1 MVNKKVTK
9 TNEQTFY
16 DILKAFFVGLVMEGQ
31 GGFVKLFKARQTY
44 YQKLVTALQQEI
56 EKHNNLKEDIYGLL
70 NEFLIFSARQHSFW
84 DMQKWFYYV
93 KTDIVFQSMSI
104 EADGFTFFFDVS
116 QVSYKK
122 NNEKRNIVYELK
134 EAKDDTVVFLVH
146 YKEGN
151 TATNIETILKALG
164 NKITETELRK
174 VFRKYERKIKQTER
188 DFFIHKDVRSFLQE
202 KLKLWFGEYI
212 YHNEITKDNA
222 YKLQVV
228 KEIAHKLIDLI
239 GNFED
244 VVLQLWNVPKA
255 VVNANYVITL
265 DRIAEHGN
273 KGLQVIDMILNHKN
287 IKPQI
292 EEWQAL
298 GIVDNG
304 FSAQDIKS
312 NFEKYKHLP
321 IDTKYFKDI
330 ENNII
335 NLFDN
340 LDNAL
345 DGLLIKSENWQAL
358 NTILNKYREKIKTI
372 YIDPPYNTGSDDFL
386 YRDSYQHSSWLTM
399 MENRLSLAKELMS
412 DDGVIFVS
420 IDDREQEN
428 LKTLMKVV
436 FGDAKFLSQIIRD
449 IPDGTN
455 LRTIGGI
462 KTSTEYIIS
471 FLKEKEPIV
480 NNLLFKDPI
489 YREIVKNEVS
499 DFIETRLT
507 KRGNSLSG
515 ILFPRGIGRLRE
527 NLNLVIKEG
536 NYINPSS
543 RERILVKKGNLII
556 KDGILQEDVLLE
568 APWSM
573 PNVLKELFAGREVYD
588 DSGQKYEYVF
598 FNNNGIP
605 YILKSR
611 GKTLIPSYL
620 KVRNKTDELFVDIF
634 GYDESP
640 KGATV
645 KPVELI
651 YLLISFYTDKN
662 NIVIDFFAGSG
673 TTAHAV
679 MKLNKE
685 DGGKRKF
692 ILVEMGNYFDTVII
706 PRVKKVA
713 YSFNWRDGKP
723 QDADG
728 IGVFFKYY
736 ELEQFD
742 DVLNKLDS
750 IISNYLIAD
759 IKP

>member
-1 MVNKKVTK
+1 MKKVTK

-16 DILKAFFVGLVMEGQ
+16 DTLKAFFVGPAIEGQ

-44 YQKLVTALQQEI
+44 FQKLVTVLQQEI
-56 EKHNNLKEDIYGLL
+56 EKYNNLKEDICGLL
-70 NEFLIFSARQHSFW
+70 NEFLIFSAKQHSSW

-93 KTDIVFQSMSI
+93 KTDVVFQSMSI
-104 EADGFTFFFDVS
+104 EANGFTFFFDAS

-122 NNEKRNIVYELK
+122 NNEKRSIVYELK
-134 EAKDDTVVFLVH
+134 EVKNNTIVLLVH
-146 YKEGN
+146 YEESN
-151 TATNIETILKALG
+151 TATNIETILKTLG
-164 NKITETELRK
+164 NKITETELKK

-188 DFFIHKDVRSFLQE
+188 DFFIHKDVKNFLRE
-202 KLKLWFGEYI
+202 KLKLWLGQYV
-212 YHNEITKDNA
+212 YNNELTEDTTI
-222 YKLQVV
+222 KLQTA
-228 KEIAHKLIDLI
+228 KGIIHKLIDLI
-239 GNFED
+239 GTFED
-244 VVLQLWNVPKA
+244 EILRLWNTPKSEMN
-255 VVNANYVITL
+255 VNYVITL
-265 DRIAEHGN
+265 DRIAEHRN
-273 KGLQVIDMILNHKN
+273 RGLQIIDMILNHKN
-287 IKPQI
+287 VKEQIK
-292 EEWQAL
+292 EWQAL
-298 GIVDNG
+298 GIIDNG
-304 FSAQDIKS
+304 FFVKDIKT

-330 ENNII
+330 EHNII
-335 NLFDN
+335 DLFDN

-345 DGLLIKSENWQAL
+345 DGWLIKSENWQAL

-420 IDDREQEN
+420 IGNNANVYKESYKLGLLMESLFEKRFSDLIWKRRSASGSYVIKDITEIHEYILCYGRN
-428 LKTLMKVV
+428 NSHILKNI
-436 FGDAKFLSQIIRD
+436 LSQ
-449 IPDGTN
+449 
-455 LRTIGGI
+455 
-462 KTSTEYIIS
+462 K
-471 FLKEKEPIV
+471 
-480 NNLLFKDPI
+480 
-489 YREIVKNEVS
+489 
-499 DFIETRLT
+499 
-507 KRGNSLSG
+507 
-515 ILFPRGIGRLRE
+515 RLRE
-527 NLNLVIKEG
+527 YTNKDDKGIFKWHDLVINQYTKEQRPNLFYGVVYNFVKGELDFKKNEKQINNKEEIIIYPSSDGRSVFAMTKESMKEVYKRGVIGVIKEG
-536 NYINPSS
+536 NSYKIKIKKYLYDQNGIIIGDPLKS
-543 RERILVKKGNLII
+543 ILDDNEI
-556 KDGILQEDVLLE
+556 
-568 APWSM
+568 PW
-573 PNVLKELFAGREVYD
+573 NIGGTAQATKELKNLLGISFD
-588 DSGQKYEYVF
+588 TTKPSDLIKLLLYVST
-598 FNNNGIP
+598 
-605 YILKSR
+605 LKS
-611 GKTLIPSYL
+611 
-620 KVRNKTDELFVDIF
+620 DII
-634 GYDESP
+634 
-640 KGATV
+640 
-645 KPVELI
+645 L
-651 YLLISFYTDKN
+651 
-662 NIVIDFFAGSG
+662 DFFAGSG